1 LELELHGKVA
11 VVTGAGRGIGR
22 AVALRLAAEGL
33 LVMGASRKE
42 PSQAVPGILHLE
54 TDLRDPEA
62 PAALIDWA
70 AAQHGR
76 LDLLVNNVGTG
87 KIRSGSLEES
97 DEDWAAILNLN
108 LLTAVRA
115 TRAAMPWLLQSR
127 GVVVNVSSINGRL
140 AEPSIAGY
148 SASKAALNS
157 FSKSLAT
164 QYGPQ
169 GVRVGTVSPG
179 PTATDLW
186 LGPDGA
192 AAQIA
197 ALEGTDE
204 ASVVAQA
211 EASIPLLRFATP
223 EEMANCIAFLAS
235 PLAGAVT
242 GADLL
247 IDGGV
252 VPTT

>member
-1 LELELHGKVA
+1 MELELHGKVA

-169 GVRVGTVSPG
+169 GVRVVTVSPG

-204 ASVVAQA
+204 GRSSPKPRLPSPSGALPLPRRWPTASRFW
-211 EASIPLLRFATP
+211 PLRWP
-223 EEMANCIAFLAS
+223 EPS
-235 PLAGAVT
+235 PVRT
-242 GADLL
+242 C
-247 IDGGV
+247 
-252 VPTT
+252 

>member
-1 LELELHGKVA
+1 
-11 VVTGAGRGIGR
+11 
-22 AVALRLAAEGL
+22 
-33 LVMGASRKE
+33 
-42 PSQAVPGILHLE
+42 
-54 TDLRDPEA
+54 
-62 PAALIDWA
+62 
-70 AAQHGR
+70 
-76 LDLLVNNVGTG
+76 
-87 KIRSGSLEES
+87 
-97 DEDWAAILNLN
+97 
-108 LLTAVRA
+108 
-115 TRAAMPWLLQSR
+115 
-127 GVVVNVSSINGRL
+127 
-140 AEPSIAGY
+140 
-148 SASKAALNS
+148 
-157 FSKSLAT
+157 
-164 QYGPQ
+164 
-169 GVRVGTVSPG
+169 VGTVSPG

>member
-1 LELELHGKVA
+1 
-11 VVTGAGRGIGR
+11 
-22 AVALRLAAEGL
+22 
-33 LVMGASRKE
+33 
-42 PSQAVPGILHLE
+42 
-54 TDLRDPEA
+54 
-62 PAALIDWA
+62 
-70 AAQHGR
+70 
-76 LDLLVNNVGTG
+76 
-87 KIRSGSLEES
+87 
-97 DEDWAAILNLN
+97 
-108 LLTAVRA
+108 
-115 TRAAMPWLLQSR
+115 MPWLLQSR